1 MKGIIFD
8 MDNTLLSSKINF
20 KFMRRDLIEHL
31 VKHKVGS
38 YEMYEGAQTAAEVLE
53 KGRKL
58 LQEEGHD
65 PRLEGELFQIVL
77 AYEREGMK
85 GALLEEGAEN
95 LITRLQE
102 RGAVLAVVTNNS
114 YEPACLALDQLG
126 ILTYFHT
133 VVGREQMEALKPS
146 PSGLHYVMRRHPEV
160 KEWVM
165 VGDSWIDG
173 EAARQAG
180 VGFVAFQGEREEMQL
195 KGLHPLAQVHDYS
208 QLGQWLDEWLNS
220 DVKGER
226 FHVDQRQR

>member
-1 MKGIIFD
+1 MKGIMFD
-8 MDNTLLSSKINF
+8 MDNTLLRSRINF
-20 KFMRRDLIEHL
+20 KLMRQDLISLL
-31 VKHKVGS
+31 VKHQVGTRHT
-38 YEMYEGAQTAAEVLE
+38 YAQTRTAAEVIE
-53 KGRKL
+53 RGRKL
-58 LQEEGHD
+58 LKDGDQFWLEE
-65 PRLEGELFQIVL
+65 ELFKIVR
-77 AYEREGMK
+77 AYEEEGMK
-85 GALLEEGAEN
+85 GATLEEGADI
-95 LITRLQE
+95 LVSRLKK